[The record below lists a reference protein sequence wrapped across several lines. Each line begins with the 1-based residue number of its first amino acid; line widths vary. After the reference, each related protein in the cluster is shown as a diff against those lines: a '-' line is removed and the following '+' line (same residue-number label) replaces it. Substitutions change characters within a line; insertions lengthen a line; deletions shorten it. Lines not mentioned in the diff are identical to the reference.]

1 MSQADSASRVQ
12 GSTFS
17 KPLLI
22 LSTTLQLLFSCLQ
35 LSYLLHKTALF
46 WQNKRE
52 YIVKSD
58 NLQNNKLGCWVDRL
72 IDQASDSQ
80 SIILMI
86 KNKTVGL
93 LAWTSGI
100 QNSLFLS
107 L

>member
-52 YIVKSD
+52 YIVRSD
-58 NLQNNKLGCWVDRL
+58 NLKYDKLGCWDVRL
-72 IDQASDSQ
+72 IDQASDDPT
-80 SIILMI
+80 IILI
-86 KNKTVGL
+86 N
-93 LAWTSGI
+93 
-100 QNSLFLS
+100 
-107 L
+107 